1 MEPGEHIRNKLNPR
15 ADSARGAGRPGY
27 GHISRQNSN
36 SRRYMH
42 PYVHSSMSH
51 SGQERHEATKCPLA
65 DEWTKTWHIYT
76 VEYYPAMKKREIMPF
91 AATWIDLGMII
102 LSEINQAE
110 KDKYH
115 KISLNLKYDANEYTF
130 RTETDSQT

>member
-1 MEPGEHIRNKLNPR
+1 MFTAAQVTIAKK
-15 ADSARGAGRPGY
+15 D
-27 GHISRQNSN
+27 
-36 SRRYMH
+36 M
-42 PYVHSSMSH
+42 
-51 SGQERHEATKCPLA
+51 EATKCPLT

-76 VEYYPAMKKREIMPF
+76 VEYYSAMKNKEIMPF

-102 LSEINQAE
+102 LREINQAE